1 MLLPLHGIL
10 LLSIRNSEQMPELC
24 AYWALPFRYA
34 LVTFAPVSTNAIILP
49 LSLHA
54 RLSLKAWP
62 LRHYADELKKVCKQA
77 KERCYIIMYST
88 GKGNVLRKQCQ
99 EIRREIKE
107 NMKCTGIKKGLQ
119 SR

>member
-1 MLLPLHGIL
+1 MVHGNMVYK
-10 LLSIRNSEQMPELC
+10 RKNS
-24 AYWALPFRYA
+24 
-34 LVTFAPVSTNAIILP
+34 
-49 LSLHA
+49 
-54 RLSLKAWP
+54 

-107 NMKCTGIKKGLQ
+107 NMKCTGIKKGSSVKCIDRKKIFIL
-119 SR
+119 

>member
-34 LVTFAPVSTNAIILP
+34 LVKFAPVSTNAIISP

-54 RLSLKAWP
+54 RWSLKAWP
-62 LRHYADELKKVCKQA
+62 LRHYADELKRYVNKPKNA
-77 KERCYIIMYST
+77 AI
-88 GKGNVLRKQCQ
+88 
-99 EIRREIKE
+99 
-107 NMKCTGIKKGLQ
+107 
-119 SR
+119 

>member
-1 MLLPLHGIL
+1 MVHGNMVYK
-10 LLSIRNSEQMPELC
+10 RKNS
-24 AYWALPFRYA
+24 
-34 LVTFAPVSTNAIILP
+34 
-49 LSLHA
+49 
-54 RLSLKAWP
+54 

-107 NMKCTGIKKGLQ
+107 KMKCTGIKKGLQ

>member
-1 MLLPLHGIL
+1 MVHGNMVYK
-10 LLSIRNSEQMPELC
+10 RKNS
-24 AYWALPFRYA
+24 
-34 LVTFAPVSTNAIILP
+34 
-49 LSLHA
+49 
-54 RLSLKAWP
+54 

-77 KERCYIIMYST
+77 KERCYIIMYSS